1 MGDEIRIIY
10 SQGCDLFKNKTE
22 PLAQDMDRLS
32 EAVTVAQNSD
42 VIILC
47 LAWMRLWKVKKEIQE
62 IAMRL
67 VIRKIFNFRCASVD

>member
-67 VIRKIFNFRCASVD
+67 VIRKIFNSRCASVD

>member
-10 SQGCDLFKNKTE
+10 SQGCDLFKNRTE

-32 EAVTVAQNSD
+32 EAVNVAQKPSSC
-42 VIILC
+42 V

-62 IAMRL
+62 IAMRW
-67 VIRKIFNFRCASVD
+67 